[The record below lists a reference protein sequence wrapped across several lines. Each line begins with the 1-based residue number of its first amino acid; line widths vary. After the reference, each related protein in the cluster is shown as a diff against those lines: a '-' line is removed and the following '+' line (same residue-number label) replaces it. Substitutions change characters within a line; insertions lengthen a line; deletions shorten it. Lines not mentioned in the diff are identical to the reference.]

1 MCVFGSNDFSCILV
15 LKDKAV
21 CLFPFF
27 ELLSSHSQFFSVYVS
42 ILFRLTSLVVGLLL
56 SFCLY
61 FSVPAYV
68 CLFLSLLNLLLLYV
82 SHLSLHISLCTACII
97 CLTVSLPFLSLW
109 LSASCFASR
118 SLFISLPY
126 FFVSPFWFFFF
137 LCFLFLWGFFFC
149 LLVTSVFCHGFS
161 SARLSDSGV
170 SALCVF
176 TAWLSSRKLWGL
188 SVCAANGK
196 MGRIKALSL

>member
-1 MCVFGSNDFSCILV
+1 MTLAAFWCWRTRLFVFFLSLSCS
-15 LKDKAV
+15 
-21 CLFPFF
+21 
-27 ELLSSHSQFFSVYVS
+27 LLTLFFSVYVS

-137 LCFLFLWGFFFC
+137 LCFLFLCFFFC

>member
-1 MCVFGSNDFSCILV
+1 MRVFGGNDFSCILV
-15 LKDKAV
+15 LKDTAV

-68 CLFLSLLNLLLLYV
+68 CLFLSAEPSSSICLSSVSPYQSLHCLHNLFDCLPAFSVPLAVCLLLCLSV
-82 SHLSLHISLCTACII
+82 SVYFS
-97 CLTVSLPFLSLW
+97 
-109 LSASCFASR
+109 
-118 SLFISLPY
+118 SLFFRLTFLIL
-126 FFVSPFWFFFF
+126 FF
-137 LCFLFLWGFFFC
+137 LCFLFLWGGFFC

-188 SVCAANGK
+188 SVCTANGK

>member
-1 MCVFGSNDFSCILV
+1 MRVFGSNDFSCILV

-42 ILFRLTSLVVGLLL
+42 ILFRLNSLVVGLLL

-126 FFVSPFWFFFF
+126 FFVSPFWFFFS
-137 LCFLFLWGFFFC
+137 LFLVFVFFFC

-161 SARLSDSGV
+161 SARLSDSGI

-188 SVCAANGK
+188 SVCVANGK

>member
-1 MCVFGSNDFSCILV
+1 MRVFGSNDFSCILV

-137 LCFLFLWGFFFC
+137 FVSCFCVFFC

>member
-1 MCVFGSNDFSCILV
+1 MRVFGSNDFSCILV

-109 LSASCFASR
+109 LSASCC
-118 SLFISLPY
+118 L
-126 FFVSPFWFFFF
+126 
-137 LCFLFLWGFFFC
+137 FLFLIFSSHLSDSFFSLFLVFVFFFC

>member
-1 MCVFGSNDFSCILV
+1 MRVFGSNDVSCILV

-42 ILFRLTSLVVGLLL
+42 ILFRLNSLVVGLLL

-126 FFVSPFWFFFF
+126 FFVSPF
-137 LCFLFLWGFFFC
+137 
-149 LLVTSVFCHGFS
+149 
-161 SARLSDSGV
+161 
-170 SALCVF
+170 
-176 TAWLSSRKLWGL
+176 
-188 SVCAANGK
+188 
-196 MGRIKALSL
+196 

>member
-1 MCVFGSNDFSCILV
+1 MRVFGSNDFSCILV

-82 SHLSLHISLCTACII
+82 CLSSVSPYQSLHCLHNLFDCLPAFSVPLAVCLLLC
-97 CLTVSLPFLSLW
+97 LSVSVYFS
-109 LSASCFASR
+109 
-118 SLFISLPY
+118 SLFFRLTFLIL
-126 FFVSPFWFFFF
+126 FF
-137 LCFLFLWGFFFC
+137 LCFLFLCFF
-149 LLVTSVFCHGFS
+149 
-161 SARLSDSGV
+161 
-170 SALCVF
+170 
-176 TAWLSSRKLWGL
+176 
-188 SVCAANGK
+188 SVCWLLLYSVMVSPLPVFQTLA
-196 MGRIKALSL
+196 SLLFVFLLPGSAPESYGG

>member
-1 MCVFGSNDFSCILV
+1 MCVFGGNDFSCILV

-27 ELLSSHSQFFSVYVS
+27 ELLSSHSLFFSVYVS

-126 FFVSPFWFFFF
+126 FFFSPFWFFF
-137 LCFLFLWGFFFC
+137 LCFLFLWGFF
-149 LLVTSVFCHGFS
+149 
-161 SARLSDSGV
+161 
-170 SALCVF
+170 
-176 TAWLSSRKLWGL
+176 
-188 SVCAANGK
+188 SVCWLLLYSVMVSPLPVFQTLA
-196 MGRIKALSL
+196 SLLFVFLLPGSAPESYGG

>member
-1 MCVFGSNDFSCILV
+1 MCVFGGNDFSCILV

-21 CLFPFF
+21 WLFPFF
-27 ELLSSHSQFFSVYVS
+27 ELLSSHSLFFSVYVS

-109 LSASCFASR
+109 LSAFCFASR

-126 FFVSPFWFFFF
+126 FFFSPFWFFFF
-137 LCFLFLWGFFFC
+137 LCFLFLCFFFC

-188 SVCAANGK
+188 SVCTANGK

>member
-1 MCVFGSNDFSCILV
+1 MRVFGGNDFSCILV
-15 LKDKAV
+15 LKDTAV

-137 LCFLFLWGFFFC
+137 FVSCFCGG
-149 LLVTSVFCHGFS
+149 GFS
-161 SARLSDSGV
+161 VCWLLLYSVMVSPLPVFQTLASLLFVFLLPGSAPESYG
-170 SALCVF
+170 
-176 TAWLSSRKLWGL
+176 G
-188 SVCAANGK
+188 
-196 MGRIKALSL
+196 